1 MLEII
6 LENTGKRFNKEWIF
20 KNLTYTFTSGKS
32 YAITGTN
39 GSGKSTLLQ
48 IIAGSMLPSCGS
60 VKVQHLQ
67 QQIQSENLYQHI
79 SIAAPYLDVIDEMTI
94 KEFLGFHSNFK
105 KFILPIEEIIEIV
118 GLENATNKQIRY
130 FSSGMKQRVKLAQ
143 AIFTNSPI
151 LLLDEPCTNLDIAG
165 FDLYNKLIQN
175 FCANKLL
182 IVCSNDEN
190 EIKHCT
196 QTLNM
201 MNWKK

>member
-1 MLEII
+1 MVEII

-20 KNLTYTFTSGKS
+20 KNLTYTFTSGNS

-48 IIAGSMLPSCGS
+48 IIAGSMLPSCGI
-60 VKVQHLQ
+60 VKVQHVQ

-79 SIAAPYLDVIDEMTI
+79 SIAAPYLDVVDEMTT
-94 KEFLGFHSNFK
+94 KEFLHFHSNFK
-105 KFILPIEEIIEIV
+105 KFILPIKEIIEIV

-151 LLLDEPCTNLDIAG
+151 LLLDEPCTNLDNVG

-190 EIKHCT
+190 EIKHCN